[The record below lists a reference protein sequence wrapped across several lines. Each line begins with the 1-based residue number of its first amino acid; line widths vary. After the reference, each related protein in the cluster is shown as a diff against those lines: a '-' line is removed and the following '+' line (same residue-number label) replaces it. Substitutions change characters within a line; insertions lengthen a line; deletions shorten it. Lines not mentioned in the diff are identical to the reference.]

1 MSNQANN
8 SSLTKPDLRQV
19 RRWSQLS
26 WRKLVR
32 LIILLVLL
40 SAALLAMGLASYT
53 GYVLLASEQEPERA
67 DAIVALTGGAGRLE
81 KAIDLLKQNKGKRL
95 LISGVHPG
103 YGPLTLERRYKLSKQ
118 QIACC
123 VDLDSRAL
131 NTVANATQTAE
142 WAHRHGFDSLII
154 VTSAYHMPRTMLEMR
169 RAAPE
174 IHLQGQLV
182 TRSDRSLITRLFD
195 WNNVHLLTKEYGKL
209 LGAIVYGSS
218 ERLEK
223 KP

>member
-1 MSNQANN
+1 MSNQANS
-8 SSLTKPDLRQV
+8 SSLAKSELR
-19 RRWSQLS
+19 RARGWSLLS
-26 WRKLVR
+26 WRKLGR
-32 LIILLVLL
+32 LVALLILLSIAMLT
-40 SAALLAMGLASYT
+40 MGLVGYT
-53 GYVLLASEQEPERA
+53 GYVLLASEQDPEPA
-67 DAIVALTGGAGRLE
+67 DAIVVVTGGAGRLE
-81 KAIDLLKQNKGKRL
+81 KAIDLLKRNKGKRL

-103 YGPLTLERRYKLSKQ
+103 YGPTTLERRYKLTKK

-142 WAHRHGFDSLII
+142 WAHRHGFHSLII

-169 RAAPE
+169 RAAPD
-174 IHLQGQLV
+174 IRLQGQLV
-182 TRSDRSLITRLFD
+182 TRSDRSLLTRLFD

-218 ERLEK
+218 ERLIK
-223 KP
+223 G